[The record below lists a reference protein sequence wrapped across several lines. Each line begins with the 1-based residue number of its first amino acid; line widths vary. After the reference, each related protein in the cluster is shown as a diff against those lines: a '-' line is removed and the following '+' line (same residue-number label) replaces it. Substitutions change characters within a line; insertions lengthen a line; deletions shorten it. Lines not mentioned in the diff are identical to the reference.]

1 MFVNMDYNT
10 EILTL
15 QPVVLYSLLAIPQP
29 GVAQELPSASLSL
42 SYRFYVWNE
51 RRVRSPDPTKF
62 EVVLLKLL
70 KRD

>member
-42 SYRFYVWNE
+42 S
-51 RRVRSPDPTKF
+51 
-62 EVVLLKLL
+62 
-70 KRD
+70 